1 RVPDGAHGRR
11 PRRRGSPGRIPAAEH
26 HERRAGCRVRGRIV
40 YLVNPSG
47 LFGQESAGV
56 AVQADGR
63 IVVVGRFE
71 DEAGTQSYF
80 SERRSGDCGRVAS
93 PLDGR
98 KGPSPLSPRPK
109 CRPFTAK
116 WFRDPGQGRTT
127 ASREILAQPHFQC
140 ALRYIS
146 WPSKVLTPFRPTL
159 YNQDKLATPGRPVG
173 RKFPVNR
180 S

>member
-1 RVPDGAHGRR
+1 
-11 PRRRGSPGRIPAAEH
+11 
-26 HERRAGCRVRGRIV
+26 
-40 YLVNPSG
+40 
-47 LFGQESAGV
+47 
-56 AVQADGR
+56 
-63 IVVVGRFE
+63 RFE

-98 KGPSPLSPRPK
+98 KGPSPLSPRTK

-180 S
+180 STTSNSRQTGLRSRTVSSNATTNGCFQAVERRAATMQTQ